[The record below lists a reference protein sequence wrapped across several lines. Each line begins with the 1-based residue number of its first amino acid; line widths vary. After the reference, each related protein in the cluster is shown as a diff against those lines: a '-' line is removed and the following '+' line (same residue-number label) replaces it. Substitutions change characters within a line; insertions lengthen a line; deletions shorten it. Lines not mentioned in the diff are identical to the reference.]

1 MAGTID
7 SQLDLVKDSDEV
19 KRLLA
24 GIDEIWAAN
33 TAGLRNEN
41 VIFTLKLWPE
51 RDRARI
57 SNRSGFPGVQ
67 SRLIRRISFTKS
79 SMTSFRA
86 LACVQAANAHT
97 TFSRNIGSTRSR
109 FPRLICAITRNH
121 TDVSFSS
128 FCTIP
133 IPVDA
138 IEFLDD
144 PRCS

>member
-51 RDRARI
+51 RVRARI
-57 SNRSGFPGVQ
+57 
-67 SRLIRRISFTKS
+67 
-79 SMTSFRA
+79 
-86 LACVQAANAHT
+86 
-97 TFSRNIGSTRSR
+97 
-109 FPRLICAITRNH
+109 
-121 TDVSFSS
+121 
-128 FCTIP
+128 
-133 IPVDA
+133 
-138 IEFLDD
+138 
-144 PRCS
+144 